1 MTAIDPKRD
10 TNSKSHE
17 CLPLRFQ
24 LAKWSASIF
33 ISLILSI
40 TFIFT
45 VVELAASN
53 YESKYP
59 QVMGEDDLAYGLT
72 VLMWFSGAV
81 IVSIPICV
89 SLIVLFNRM
98 ISKYIKSNL

>member
-1 MTAIDPKRD
+1 MTAIDPKRE
-10 TNSKSHE
+10 TNNKPNE
-17 CLPLRFQ
+17 RLPLRFK

-40 TFIFT
+40 IFIFT
-45 VVELAASN
+45 VVELAGSN

-59 QVMGEDDLAYGLT
+59 QVMGEDDLAFGLT
-72 VLMWFSGAV
+72 IVMWFSGAV
-81 IVSIPICV
+81 IASIPICI

-98 ISKYIKSNL
+98 ISKYFKSNQ